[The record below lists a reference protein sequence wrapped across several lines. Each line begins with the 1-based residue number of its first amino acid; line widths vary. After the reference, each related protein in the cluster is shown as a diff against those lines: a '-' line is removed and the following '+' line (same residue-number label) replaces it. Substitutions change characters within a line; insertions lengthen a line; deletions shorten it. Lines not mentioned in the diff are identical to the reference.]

1 MSWSAREIRI
11 EIWKDFFFIKMDEI
25 NLSPVKDIVCPKNFP
40 NKVIM

>member
-1 MSWSAREIRI
+1 MVSKRN
-11 EIWKDFFFIKMDEI
+11 KDRNLEGFFFIKMDEI